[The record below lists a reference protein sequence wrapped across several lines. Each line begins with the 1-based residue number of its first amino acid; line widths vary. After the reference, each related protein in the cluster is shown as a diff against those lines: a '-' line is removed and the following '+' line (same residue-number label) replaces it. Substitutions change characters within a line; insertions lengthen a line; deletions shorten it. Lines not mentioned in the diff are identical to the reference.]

1 MKCFSLRTTR
11 FRRRRCLIMVVV
23 LILTFINLLLCT
35 WKWQDKEFELN
46 SFELTFLKKR
56 INFNQKP
63 FTKASWQS
71 KANAEGLDHMKS
83 GQRGTKRKRPR
94 PTQSSRAIHY
104 STVMGRREIHT
115 SPVYP
120 TMLRREDRA
129 SATNEYKQVIA
140 RTGGL
145 PVKKGL
151 ISKVRSNNERAKW
164 SLIEFEIGHYKILV
178 T

>member
-1 MKCFSLRTTR
+1 MNCLSLRTTR
-11 FRRRRCLIMVVV
+11 FRRRSYLVVV
-23 LILTFINLLLCT
+23 LVLIVTFINLLLCT

-63 FTKASWQS
+63 FTKTSWQS
-71 KANAEGLDHMKS
+71 KANPEGLYHTKS

-104 STVMGRREIHT
+104 STVMSRREIHT

-129 SATNEYKQVIA
+129 PATNEHKQVIA

-151 ISKVRSNNERAKW
+151 ISKVRSNNARAKW
-164 SLIEFEIGHYKILV
+164 SLIQFEIVHVLDLQ
-178 T
+178 

>member
-1 MKCFSLRTTR
+1 MKCLLLRTTR
-11 FRRRRCLIMVVV
+11 FRRRRCLIMIVV

-46 SFELTFLKKR
+46 SIELRFLKKR

-71 KANAEGLDHMKS
+71 KANPEGLDHTKS
-83 GQRGTKRKRPR
+83 GLRGTKRKRPMR
-94 PTQSSRAIHY
+94 TQSSRAIHY

-151 ISKVRSNNERAKW
+151 ISKVGSNNERAKW